1 MKGGPALG
9 GRDSH
14 AVPARHPGPSLAA
27 SATFDRDDTRG
38 IQKPGAT
45 SMEFRSEHPHPRSQG
60 HPESHKG
67 IGCKGGGEQ
76 LCPACDS
83 RLSSSAGSGPFR
95 IQPIRALAPRSAHR
109 RKHRDRRHP
118 DTRTQDRKDF
128 AIWPKPRDGMTRA
141 ALPRVF
147 VDGNNVMGSRP
158 DGWWRDRADAARR
171 VVADVIPLAI
181 RHSGA
186 WTIVFD
192 GTEPPAMPLP
202 PECLAVIHTGHRRR
216 DGAGDRHSNAD
227 CPPSGFSSHSTGW
240 QGSMR
245 GNPVKTVTIQLL
257 RGCPSRQMGC
267 VGT

>member
-67 IGCKGGGEQ
+67 TGCKGGGEQ
-76 LCPACDS
+76 LRPACNS
-83 RLSSSAGSGPFR
+83 RLSSSAGRRYPGYSSTATTSW
-95 IQPIRALAPRSAHR
+95 ALG
-109 RKHRDRRHP
+109 
-118 DTRTQDRKDF
+118 RT
-128 AIWPKPRDGMTRA
+128 AGGET
-141 ALPRVF
+141 
-147 VDGNNVMGSRP
+147 
-158 DGWWRDRADAARR
+158 DRADAARR
-171 VVADVIPLAI
+171 LVADVIPLAI

-192 GTEPPAMPLP
+192 GTEPPAMPPP

-227 CPPSGFSSHSTGW
+227 CPPSGFTSHSTGW